1 MQTSPIPNVIDKTDF
16 RLNKEIVSKI
26 KSLAKKF
33 PDKNSALLP
42 ALHLIQDEF
51 GWIPAEAVKQL
62 AKILDTTP
70 NKIYGVLTF
79 YTMFKTQPVGKYH
92 IQVCR
97 NVSCSLMGAKN
108 IIQHLSEKIKITPGE
123 TTKDKKFTLS
133 LVECLGSC
141 GTAPVMMINDKYYEN
156 LDEKKV
162 DSILESL
169 KG

>member
-1 MQTSPIPNVIDKTDF
+1 MTTSPTPNIIDKTDF
-16 RLNKEIVSKI
+16 KLRKEIVSKI
-26 KSLAKKF
+26 ESLAKKF
-33 PDKNSALLP
+33 PEKNSALLP
-42 ALHLIQDEF
+42 SLYLIQDEF

-79 YTMFKTQPVGKYH
+79 YTMFNIEPVGKYH

-97 NVSCSLMGAKN
+97 NVSCSLLGAKN
-108 IIQHLSEKIKITPGE
+108 IIGHLSKKLKIKPGE
-123 TTKDKKFTLS
+123 TTKDKKITLS

-162 DSILESL
+162 DSILKSL
-169 KG
+169 K

>member
-1 MQTSPIPNVIDKTDF
+1 MTTSPTPNVIDKKDF
-16 RLNKEIVSKI
+16 KLNKEIISKI
-26 KSLAKKF
+26 EAIANKF
-33 PDKNSALLP
+33 PQKNSALLP
-42 ALHLIQDEF
+42 SLHLIQDQF
-51 GWIPAEAVKQL
+51 GWIPPDAVKQL

-79 YTMFKTQPVGKYH
+79 YTMFNTQPVGKYH

-97 NVSCSLMGAKN
+97 NVSCSLLGAKT
-108 IIQHLSEKIKITPGE
+108 IIEYLSKKLKIKPGG
-123 TTKDKKFTLS
+123 TTKDKMFTLS
-133 LVECLGSC
+133 TVECLGSC

-162 DSILESL
+162 DQILKTL